1 MCVRRQIFVCS
12 KMMVMLA
19 LAMMVSVPGCDK
31 GALEVGAEGGAC
43 YPNETCNAGLVCLSD
58 LCVDPGTGCVSDCT
72 GLECGA
78 DPVCGQSCGT
88 CDDGYSCQDGDC
100 VKDSC
105 VSDCTGLECGADPV
119 CGQSCGTCDDG
130 YTCQSGECVED
141 ACVPACGTAVCGM
154 DPVCGTQNC
163 GTCGEGYSC
172 DDGECVED
180 TGWEPDDYTV
190 SCSNGMC
197 LIPAGSFWMGC
208 NSAVDNDCDSDES
221 PYHEVTLSGY
231 YIDKTEVTVDDYAV
245 CVTAGA
251 CTAPSTASSYCNW
264 EVSGKGNH
272 PVNCVN
278 WSQAGE
284 YCTWAGKRLPTE
296 AEWEKAARGTDG
308 RKYPWGNEDATC
320 EYAVMDDGGNGCG
333 TDSTW
338 NVCSKSPAGD
348 SPYGLCDM
356 SGNVWEWVSDW
367 YDSGYYTN
375 SPASNPTGPVSGPP
389 RVYRGGSWYSCARY
403 VRAALRNYVDPRSR
417 SGSLGFR
424 CVRPQ

>member
-58 LCVDPGTGCVSDCT
+58 LCVDPGTG
-72 GLECGA
+72 
-78 DPVCGQSCGT
+78 
-88 CDDGYSCQDGDC
+88 
-100 VKDSC
+100 C

-231 YIDKTEVTVDDYAV
+231 YIDKTEVTVDDYAD

-251 CTAPSTASSYCNW
+251 CTAPSTAKANYCNW

-320 EYAVMDDGGNGCG
+320 EYAVMYDGTDYGCG
-333 TDSTW
+333 TNSTW
-338 NVCSKSPAGD
+338 DVCSKSPAGD

-367 YDSGYYTN
+367 YDFGYYTN
-375 SPASNPTGPVSGPP
+375 SPASNPTGPVSGSD
-389 RVYRGGSWYSCARY
+389 RVVRGGSFDFSGG
-403 VRAALRNYVDPRSR
+403 ALRASNRNYYNPSYVNDSR
-417 SGSLGFR
+417 GFR